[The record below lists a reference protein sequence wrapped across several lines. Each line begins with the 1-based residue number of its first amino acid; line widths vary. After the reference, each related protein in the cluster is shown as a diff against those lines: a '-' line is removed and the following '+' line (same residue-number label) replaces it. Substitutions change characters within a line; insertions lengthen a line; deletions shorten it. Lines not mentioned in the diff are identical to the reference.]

1 MGGVSKVVA
10 NIPKALGQVIT
21 GKSSGGGTVQPEPGK
36 LASLAPTAPAAPAAP
51 AAQAA
56 AATAAQAAGLGATG
70 AMAGTRRRGRAAN
83 ILMGEAAGGG
93 NVGQK
98 RLLGE

>member
-1 MGGVSKVVA
+1 MAKVVKT
-10 NIPKALGQVIT
+10 IPATVMKAVT
-21 GKSSGGGTVQPEPGK
+21 GKASGSVAPEPAK
-36 LASLAPTAPAAPAAP
+36 PAAPTPTPTAP

-56 AATAAQAAGLGATG
+56 ASTAAQAAGLGAVG
-70 AMAGTRRRGRAAN
+70 EMFGRGGRRRGRAAN
-83 ILMGEAAGGG
+83 ILMGEAAGNT

>member
-1 MGGVSKVVA
+1 MGGVSKAVAQIPKTVA
-10 NIPKALGQVIT
+10 NVIT
-21 GKSSGGGTVQPEPGK
+21 GKSSASGSAAAEPAK
-36 LASLAPTAPAAPAAP
+36 PAAPTPTAP

-83 ILMGEAAGGG
+83 ILMGEAAGNT

>member
-1 MGGVSKVVA
+1 MGGMAKVVKSLPQTIA
-10 NIPKALGQVIT
+10 KVI
-21 GKSSGGGTVQPEPGK
+21 PGK
-36 LASLAPTAPAAPAAP
+36 ASSSVAAEPAKPAAPTAPTAP

-93 NVGQK
+93 NIGQK

>member
-1 MGGVSKVVA
+1 MGGVSKAVA
-10 NIPKALGQVIT
+10 NIPKTVAQVIT
-21 GKSSGGGTVQPEPGK
+21 GKSSSSGTAAAEPAK
-36 LASLAPTAPAAPAAP
+36 PAAPTAP

>member
-1 MGGVSKVVA
+1 MGGMAKVVKSLPQTIA
-10 NIPKALGQVIT
+10 KVI
-21 GKSSGGGTVQPEPGK
+21 PGK
-36 LASLAPTAPAAPAAP
+36 ASSSVAAEPAKPAAPTAPTAP

>member
-1 MGGVSKVVA
+1 MGGMAKVVKT
-10 NIPKALGQVIT
+10 IPATVMKAVTGQA
-21 GKSSGGGTVQPEPGK
+21 SGSVAPEPAK
-36 LASLAPTAPAAPAAP
+36 PAAPTAPTAP

>member
-1 MGGVSKVVA
+1 MFGRGG
-10 NIPKALGQVIT
+10 
-21 GKSSGGGTVQPEPGK
+21 
-36 LASLAPTAPAAPAAP
+36 
-51 AAQAA
+51 
-56 AATAAQAAGLGATG
+56 
-70 AMAGTRRRGRAAN
+70 RRRGRAAN

>member
-1 MGGVSKVVA
+1 MGGVSKAVTQLPKMVA
-10 NIPKALGQVIT
+10 NVIT
-21 GKSSGGGTVQPEPGK
+21 GKSSSSGSVTAEPAK
-36 LASLAPTAPAAPAAP
+36 PATSTAPTAP

>member
-1 MGGVSKVVA
+1 MAKVVKT
-10 NIPKALGQVIT
+10 IPATVMKAVT
-21 GKSSGGGTVQPEPGK
+21 GKASGSVAPEPAK
-36 LASLAPTAPAAPAAP
+36 PATSTAPTAPTAP

-56 AATAAQAAGLGATG
+56 AATAEQAAGLGATG

>member
-1 MGGVSKVVA
+1 MGGMAKVVKT
-10 NIPKALGQVIT
+10 IPATVMKAVT
-21 GKSSGGGTVQPEPGK
+21 GKASGSVAPEPAK
-36 LASLAPTAPAAPAAP
+36 PAAPSAPTAP

-56 AATAAQAAGLGATG
+56 ASTAAQAAGLGAVG
-70 AMAGTRRRGRAAN
+70 EMFGRGGRRRGRAAN

>member
-1 MGGVSKVVA
+1 MGGVSKAVAQIPKTVA
-10 NIPKALGQVIT
+10 NVIT
-21 GKSSGGGTVQPEPGK
+21 GKSSSSGSVTAEPAK
-36 LASLAPTAPAAPAAP
+36 PSAPTAP

>member
-1 MGGVSKVVA
+1 MAKVVKT
-10 NIPKALGQVIT
+10 IPATVMKAVT
-21 GKSSGGGTVQPEPGK
+21 GKASGSVAPEPAK
-36 LASLAPTAPAAPAAP
+36 PAAPSAPTAP

-56 AATAAQAAGLGATG
+56 ASTAAQAAGLGAVG
-70 AMAGTRRRGRAAN
+70 EMFGRGGRRRGRAAN

>member
-1 MGGVSKVVA
+1 MGGVSKAVTQLPKMVA
-10 NIPKALGQVIT
+10 NVVT
-21 GKSSGGGTVQPEPGK
+21 GKSSSSGSVTAEPAK
-36 LASLAPTAPAAPAAP
+36 PSAPTAP

>member
-1 MGGVSKVVA
+1 MGGMAKVVKT
-10 NIPKALGQVIT
+10 IPATVMKAVT
-21 GKSSGGGTVQPEPGK
+21 GKASGSVAPEPAK
-36 LASLAPTAPAAPAAP
+36 PATSTAPTAPTAP

>member
-1 MGGVSKVVA
+1 MGGMAKVVKSLPQTIA
-10 NIPKALGQVIT
+10 KVI
-21 GKSSGGGTVQPEPGK
+21 PGK
-36 LASLAPTAPAAPAAP
+36 ASSSVAAEPAKPAAPSAPAAPTAP

-56 AATAAQAAGLGATG
+56 AATAAQVAGLGATG

>member
-1 MGGVSKVVA
+1 MGGVSKAVA
-10 NIPKALGQVIT
+10 NIPKTVAQVIT

-36 LASLAPTAPAAPAAP
+36 LASLAPTAPAAP

-83 ILMGEAAGGG
+83 ILMGEAAGNT